1 MEGHELSQ
9 SVSSLQLVQAFQP
22 VSFATSTLRCISRAF
37 DLYNCQCISIKPGW
51 VSLVLSSSSGGM
63 ALTYFACDIPYTVQ
77 ASDSNP
83 NIKEDWSLLLCS
95 HFCSP
100 DARCAFV
107 LVFVGSVD

>member
-9 SVSSLQLVQAFQP
+9 SVSPLQLVQAFQP

-51 VSLVLSSSSGGM
+51 ESLVLSSGSRGM

-77 ASDSNP
+77 ASDSSP

-95 HFCSP
+95 HFCPP

-107 LVFVGSVD
+107 LVFVESVG